1 MSSATGSVDLS
12 SPAPG
17 AASAASAPAPLAP
30 GSDAAANP
38 AADSA
43 GNLAGNLA
51 ALGSRFPGLVELIL
65 ERRSS
70 GKAAAHGLSI
80 HATASG
86 EMSARLGGGPW
97 LHSPRDPR
105 DEARRLAAGG
115 LENGSDAALLLGFG
129 LGYLVEACL
138 DQGIERVLVGE
149 ADPDLLAAA
158 FECRDLSRA
167 LADPR
172 LGFIVGGEAEA
183 VLSALEVS
191 GASRASVLGLK
202 AAELAYPE
210 WYGIAREAASR
221 WNAKGQANENTLRR
235 FGRLWVRNLARNIDQ
250 VSRAPGVRE
259 IEGRFAG
266 LPALVLAAGPS
277 LDEVLPLAG
286 EIAQRALVICV
297 DTALRSLLERGVEP
311 DFLVVVDPQYW
322 NWRHVADL
330 RSPLSILVSESAAW
344 PAVFRFACRGVYLGG
359 SLFPLGR
366 RIESFF
372 SAKGDLGAG
381 GSVATSAWDL
391 ARLLGCEPIWMAGL
405 DLGFPRGATHAR
417 ASLFEQ
423 LALARGTLLGP
434 AESEQAAAVCGP
446 WTGDAPAAGGGLV
459 RTDARMRLYAWWFEA
474 RLARPG
480 APRTLSL
487 APQGLAIPGMALG
500 SPEELLALPVLRP
513 AIDRALAEIAAAAGG
528 ESAAA
533 GRAPGAPGSARRPGS
548 ARGEAGERGD
558 EGLSRLLIELAEIS
572 GEAGAAVAA
581 ASEARAALAEGEA
594 GAGRLKL
601 ALGRLDAA
609 DRSISDCPAK
619 DVAAFLMPPLGELL
633 SRRART
639 LEESIEQSETVYRSV
654 AESARYHIEAL
665 ARAEEPEG

>member
-1 MSSATGSVDLS
+1 VSSPTGSVD
-12 SPAPG
+12 SP
-17 AASAASAPAPLAP
+17 
-30 GSDAAANP
+30 
-38 AADSA
+38 SA
-43 GNLAGNLA
+43 GLPAEAQAGIWAANLA
-51 ALGSRFPGLVELIL
+51 ALGSRFPGLVELL
-65 ERRSS
+65 LEQRGAGESAERR
-70 GKAAAHGLSI
+70 LSV
-80 HATASG
+80 HETASG
-86 EMSARLGGGPW
+86 QPSAKIEGGSW

-105 DEARRLAAGG
+105 EEARRLASRG
-115 LENGSDAALLLGFG
+115 LESGSDAALLLGFG
-129 LGYLVEACL
+129 LGYLAEACL
-138 DQGIERVLVGE
+138 DQGTERVIVCE
-149 ADPDLLAAA
+149 ADPCLLAAA
-158 FECRDLSRA
+158 LESRDLSRA
-167 LADPR
+167 LADTR
-172 LGFIVGGEAEA
+172 LGFVVGGEADA
-183 VLSALEVS
+183 IVSALEVS

-202 AAELAYPE
+202 AAEFAYPE
-210 WYGIAREAASR
+210 WYEGAREAASR

-259 IEGRFAG
+259 LEGRFAG
-266 LPALVLAAGPS
+266 MPALVLAAGPS
-277 LDEVLPLAG
+277 LDEVLPLVG
-286 EIAQRALVICV
+286 EIARRALVICV
-297 DTALRSLLERGVEP
+297 DTALRSLLERGLEP

-330 RSPLSILVSESAAW
+330 RSPRSILVSESAAW

-372 SAKGDLGAG
+372 GAKGDLGAG

-423 LALARGTLLGP
+423 LALARGSRLRP

-480 APRTLSL
+480 SPRTLTL
-487 APQGLAIPGMALG
+487 APEGLAIPGMALG
-500 SPEELLALPVLRP
+500 SPEELLDGPVLRP
-513 AIDRALAEIAAAAGG
+513 AIDRVLAGI
-528 ESAAA
+528 SAAPPREA
-533 GRAPGAPGSARRPGS
+533 DDRGRS
-548 ARGEAGERGD
+548 
-558 EGLSRLLIELAEIS
+558 GLSRLLEELEAIAAEA
-572 GEAGAAVAA
+572 EAAVEAA
-581 ASEARAALAEGEA
+581 ASARTALAEGAA

-609 DRSISDCPAK
+609 DRSIADCPAK
-619 DVAAFLMPPLGELL
+619 EVAAFLMPPLGDLL
-633 SRRART
+633 SGRARN
-639 LEESIEQSETVYRSV
+639 LEESIAQSETVYRSV

-665 ARAEEPEG
+665 ARGAEVEELARPRPSSS